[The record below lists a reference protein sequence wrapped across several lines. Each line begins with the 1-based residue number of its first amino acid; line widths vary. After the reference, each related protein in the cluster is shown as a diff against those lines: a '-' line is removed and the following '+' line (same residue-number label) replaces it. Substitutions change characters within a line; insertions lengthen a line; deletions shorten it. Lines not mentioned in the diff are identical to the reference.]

1 MVKKSKLFSALDAHR
16 NVDYNLQKQ
25 KKLQE
30 QAAKRKR
37 YQINESSSK
46 RGKEPSSFFYNGEP
60 FMSGALQR
68 VASGDKTPSQE
79 EDGVSES
86 EDNNQASEQEDRSKQ
101 SIAAI
106 DTSHIDDSDSNSSS
120 GTDEPHP
127 EEPTTNGIH
136 QEQPPSKEPEE
147 ASDDELD
154 PDASEDDIPLSELS
168 DLSDSEKGDI
178 IPHQRLT
185 INNTTALTKAYSS
198 IALPIP
204 DLPFSEHQTITSSE
218 PISIPDIN
226 DDLNRELAFHKQCL
240 LAAKEGRSRLKKEGV
255 PFSRPPDYF
264 AEMVKS
270 DEQMGKVK
278 QRMTD
283 EAANRKAAAEARK
296 QRDLRKFGKQVQI
309 AKLQDRD
316 KAKRETLEKI
326 NILKRSG
333 LLFSPPLGV
342 FVLATHTETGA
353 ERKNTDTGGAEEAD
367 LFDVALED
375 ASKTDKTGR
384 SSSRPGQGGRGPS
397 SKRQKKD
404 DKFGFGGKKRFA
416 KSGDAISSSDLRAF
430 NSRKMKGQKKGSQR
444 LGKSRRAQR

>member
-1 MVKKSKLFSALDAHR
+1 MAKKSKLFSALDAHR
-16 NVDYNLQKQ
+16 NVDYSLQRQ
-25 KKLQE
+25 KKLQK

-37 YQINESSSK
+37 NQIPEFDSK
-46 RGKEPSSFFYNGEP
+46 RGKEPSSFFYKGEP
-60 FMSGALQR
+60 VMSGALQT
-68 VASGDKTPSQE
+68 AANGDKTLSREE
-79 EDGVSES
+79 EDWESES
-86 EDNNQASEQEDRSKQ
+86 EDNNYASDQEDRLKQ

-120 GTDEPHP
+120 GADESHP
-127 EEPTTNGIH
+127 EEPATNGIH
-136 QEQPPSKEPEE
+136 QEQPASKEQEE
-147 ASDDELD
+147 ASDDE
-154 PDASEDDIPLSELS
+154 PDSDAPEEGIPLSDLS

-185 INNTTALTKAYSS
+185 INNTTALTKAYNS

-204 DLPFSEHQTITSSE
+204 QLPFSEHQTITSSE

-326 NILKRSG
+326 NILKRK
-333 LLFSPPLGV
+333 
-342 FVLATHTETGA
+342 
-353 ERKNTDTGGAEEAD
+353 RKNTDTGGAEEAD

-375 ASKTDKTGR
+375 ASKPDKTGGP
-384 SSSRPGQGGRGPS
+384 SSRPGKSGRGPP

-416 KSGDAISSSDLRAF
+416 KSGDAVSSSDLRAF
-430 NSRKMKGQKKGSQR
+430 NSRKMKGQKKSSQR